1 MTRFEDYD
9 ARSSATAAASCARTR
24 SPSRPP
30 ALAAADPVA
39 AFRRRVRREGTTLWV
54 DGQAFPLGGRQVY
67 VLGAGK
73 ASIGLAGALDD
84 LLGDLIAAGAVVVK
98 RGQGR
103 RLRHIEVIEASHP
116 VPDEESLRGG
126 LRLLEIAGQ
135 AQPDDLVLAVV
146 TGGSSSLAVAPADG
160 VSLDDK
166 VATNRLLLASG
177 ADIVSIN
184 DVRKHISRIKGGLL
198 GAACG
203 CTIVNLSVSDVV
215 GDPPD
220 YFTDL
225 TVPDRSTF
233 AMAQE
238 ACDRW
243 DLWEKLP
250 PPVAARLR
258 RADPADET
266 PKTLPGVHTF
276 VLADSAGMCEAA
288 AGEAGRR
295 GYAAEVATL
304 ELEGEAS

>member
-1 MTRFEDYD
+1 M
-9 ARSSATAAASCARTR
+9 
-24 SPSRPP
+24 
-30 ALAAADPVA
+30 
-39 AFRRRVRREGTTLWV
+39 
-54 DGQAFPLGGRQVY
+54 
-67 VLGAGK
+67 
-73 ASIGLAGALDD
+73 
-84 LLGDLIAAGAVVVK
+84 
-98 RGQGR
+98 
-103 RLRHIEVIEASHP
+103 
-116 VPDEESLRGG
+116 PDEESLRGG

-258 RADPADET
+258 RADPVRRDADD
-266 PKTLPGVHTF
+266 PARRSHLRARRLGRHVPGRGRRSRAPGV
-276 VLADSAGMCEAA
+276 
-288 AGEAGRR
+288 RR
-295 GYAAEVATL
+295 GGRDPRA
-304 ELEGEAS
+304 GG